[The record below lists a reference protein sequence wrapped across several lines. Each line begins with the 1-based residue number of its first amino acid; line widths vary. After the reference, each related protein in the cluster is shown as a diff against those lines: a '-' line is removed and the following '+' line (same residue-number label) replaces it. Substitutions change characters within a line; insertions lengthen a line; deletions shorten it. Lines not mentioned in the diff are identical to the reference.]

1 MPQTWSPE
9 PSRWRPPDA
18 IAFVSAD
25 RRGTGGLSRLLKRA
39 VGEVAVVE
47 SLSDLEQVS
56 EFALVAVL
64 YENLT
69 PEEKSDIVADFS
81 LRTGRPTLLLLSE
94 RSLDRDFATLFNSK
108 VLTNVL
114 VVDSEGPDISDLL
127 VTVQKIRHRD
137 IFGLEKYFVWGVE
150 PRAITLTSSAEK
162 SAAIAAINDFA
173 TGIGVPSRLRALI
186 RSAADE
192 FISNAIYNAPVTPDG
207 EPRYARTPR
216 TTPVVLEPHEQVE
229 VRFCCDG
236 RRFGLSTSDPF
247 GSLVPD
253 ILQEYLARAMRNGE
267 DQISETP
274 GGAGLGFYQ
283 ILGSL
288 SHFVVNIDPGRRT
301 EVIGLI
307 DVSGSYRTFAS
318 GGKSFNIFVTERRP

>member
-1 MPQTWSPE
+1 MTHTWSPE
-9 PSRWRPPDA
+9 AKPWQPPDA
-18 IAFVSAD
+18 IAFVSPD
-25 RRGTGGLSRLLKRA
+25 SRGGSGISRLLKRA

-47 SLSDLEQVS
+47 SLHDLASVSD
-56 EFALVAVL
+56 FALVAIL
-64 YENLT
+64 YESLS
-69 PEEKSDIVADFS
+69 PDEKAAIIADFS
-81 LRTGRPTLLLLSE
+81 VKSGRPTLLLLSE
-94 RSLDRDFATLFNSK
+94 KSIDTDFASLFSSR

-114 VVDSEGPDISDLL
+114 VVDADGPDISDLL

-150 PRAITLTSSAEK
+150 PRSIILNSSSEK
-162 SAAIAAINDFA
+162 ASAIATINEFA

-186 RSAADE
+186 RNAADE
-192 FISNAIYNAPVTPDG
+192 FISNAIYNAPVTADG
-207 EPRYARTPR
+207 QPRYARQPR
-216 TTPVVLEPHEQVE
+216 TIPVQLEPHEKIE

-247 GSLVPD
+247 GSLAPD
-253 ILQEYLARAMRNGE
+253 ILQDYLARAMRAGE
-267 DQISETP
+267 DQISDSP

-288 SHFVVNIDPGRRT
+288 SHFVVNIDPQRRT

-307 DVSGSYRTFAS
+307 DVSGSYRTFAT
-318 GGKSFNIFVTERRP
+318 GGKSFNIFVTERRQ